1 MRDRPSNLG
10 SSMPL
15 RSAFAESLLARASL
29 RLPLLSLALL
39 AACATNPV
47 VRRATVISD
56 ADKAAKA
63 ALANENKLDVGKIPA
78 RTLAVT
84 PFTVAARDT
93 ILRPLGFGMADLLAN
108 DLAKSPEIRLVER
121 TQTEAILRELS
132 LVDEGITDPREAP
145 RVGRL
150 IGARRLL
157 IGDASMQ
164 PGNTVR
170 LSARV
175 VDVIAGTVQDLVHA
189 DAPLDRI
196 IDAEKALALLLFER
210 LGITLTPAQRLSIE
224 QRQST
229 QLTALVAYGR
239 GVQAE
244 AKGDAAGSI
253 AAFEEASRLDAAF
266 SAARTQ
272 ATAAPSASSSRSS
285 SAASNVARVVDLAAQ
300 GVNAPVSVKLP
311 EAVDAPVA
319 SSSLLS
325 LIFIIRVLP

>member
-1 MRDRPSNLG
+1 MIPARR
-10 SSMPL
+10 L
-15 RSAFAESLLARASL
+15 RAHA
-29 RLPLLSLALL
+29 LLSLVLM

-47 VRRATVISD
+47 VRRATVIAD
-56 ADKAAKA
+56 ADKAARA
-63 ALANENKLDVGKIPA
+63 ALANETKLDVGKIPA
-78 RTLAVT
+78 RTFAVT

-93 ILRPLGFGMADLLAN
+93 LLRPLGFGLADLLAG
-108 DLAKSPEIRLVER
+108 DLARSPELRLVER
-121 TQTEAILRELS
+121 AQTEAILRELN
-132 LVDEGITDPREAP
+132 LVDEGLTDPRQAP

-157 IGDASMQ
+157 IGDASML
-164 PGNTVR
+164 PGNSVR

-175 VDVIAGTVQDLVHA
+175 VDVIAGTVQDLVYA

-229 QLTALVAYGR
+229 QLAALVAYGR

-244 AKGDAAGSI
+244 ARGDAAGAI

-266 SAARTQ
+266 SAARAQ
-272 ATAAPSASSSRSS
+272 ASVAPSGSSARSS
-285 SAASNVARVVDLAAQ
+285 SAASSIARVVDLAAQ
-300 GVNAPVSVKLP
+300 GVNAPVAVRIP
-311 EAVDAPVA
+311 EAVDAPL
-319 SSSLLS
+319 SSNSRFP